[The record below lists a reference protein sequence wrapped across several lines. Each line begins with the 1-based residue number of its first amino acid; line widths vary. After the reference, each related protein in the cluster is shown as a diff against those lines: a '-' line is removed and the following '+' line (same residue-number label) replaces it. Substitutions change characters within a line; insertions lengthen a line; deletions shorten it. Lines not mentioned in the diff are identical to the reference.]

1 MPSEEIYYLPL
12 TELARRIEAKKLSP
26 VELTQAYLTRSEKL
40 GPRFNAYARLTPEL
54 ALSQAKAAE
63 KEIQRGHYRGPL
75 HGIPYAAKDLVA
87 VKGIPTT
94 WGAKP
99 YADQIFDYDATV
111 IEHLNRVGA
120 VLVGKASMI
129 ELAGGMNYRF
139 ASASLQG
146 ETKNPWNT
154 ACWTGGSSSGSGAVV
169 AAGLA
174 AFAIGTETWGSIICP
189 SAFCGISGLRPTYGR
204 VSRYGA
210 MALAPSMDKI
220 GPMARSAED
229 CARIFAVLAGH
240 DPKDHG
246 TLPVDKAAF
255 TYSPSMELKT
265 RSLTVG
271 WLTNAWKT
279 LDPSVAKIADATERA
294 SRKIFPAVHR
304 VALPQGPWDDVGNV
318 TMGIEGAASF
328 RSLIR
333 TGQVSELADPLGQI
347 NGYVNEQLPG
357 ADYLQAQRVRENL
370 QKKMADLFDSFD
382 VLATVS
388 QPLPATP
395 LDFNLETGLSF
406 PDPLGAIGNLCGLP
420 ALSVPCGFTEKHL
433 PVGLQFVA
441 RAGDDF
447 AVILAGRT
455 FQAHTE
461 WHQRH
466 PKLG

>member
-1 MPSEEIYYLPL
+1 MPTEELFNLPV
-12 TELARRIEAKKLSP
+12 TELAKRIESKTLSP
-26 VELTQAYLTRSEKL
+26 VDLTKLYLDRSEKV
-40 GPRFNAYARLTPEL
+40 GPHLNAYARLTPDI
-54 ALSQAKAAE
+54 ALEQAQAAE
-63 KEIQRGHYRGPL
+63 KEIRRGHYRGPL
-75 HGIPYAAKDLVA
+75 HGIPYAAKDVLS
-87 VKGIPTT
+87 VKGVPTT

-99 YADQIFDYDATV
+99 YEHQVFDYDATV
-111 IEHLNRVGA
+111 IEHLNRAGA
-120 VLVGKASMI
+120 VLIGKASMI

-146 ETKNPWNT
+146 AAKNPWDT
-154 ACWTGGSSSGSGAVV
+154 SCWTCGSSSGSGAIV

-174 AFAIGTETWGSIICP
+174 AFAIGTETWGSILCP
-189 SAFCGISGLRPTYGR
+189 SAFCGISGFRPTYGR

-240 DPKDHG
+240 DPRDHS
-246 TLPVDKAAF
+246 TLAVDKAAF

-279 LDPSVAKIADATERA
+279 LNPSVAKISEATERA
-294 SRKIFPAVHR
+294 LRKLFPLVHH
-304 VALPQGPWDDVGNV
+304 VALPQGPFEDAGNV
-318 TMGIEGAASF
+318 IMGIEGAASF

-333 TGQVSELADPLGQI
+333 SGKASELADPLGQI
-347 NGYVNEQLPG
+347 NGYVNEQLSG
-357 ADYLQAQRVRENL
+357 ADYLQANGIREIL

-382 VLATVS
+382 VVATVS
-388 QPLPATP
+388 QPIPATP
-395 LDFNLETGLSF
+395 LDFNLEAGLSF
-406 PDPLGAIGNLCGLP
+406 PDPLGGIGNLCGLP
-420 ALSVPCGFTEKHL
+420 AISVPCGFTEKHL

-447 AVILAGRT
+447 AVIQAART
-455 FQAHTE
+455 FQSHTD
-461 WHQRH
+461 WHHHH
-466 PKLG
+466 PKLA

>member
-1 MPSEEIYYLPL
+1 
-12 TELARRIEAKKLSP
+12 
-26 VELTQAYLTRSEKL
+26 
-40 GPRFNAYARLTPEL
+40 
-54 ALSQAKAAE
+54 
-63 KEIQRGHYRGPL
+63 
-75 HGIPYAAKDLVA
+75 
-87 VKGIPTT
+87 
-94 WGAKP
+94 
-99 YADQIFDYDATV
+99 
-111 IEHLNRVGA
+111 
-120 VLVGKASMI
+120 
-129 ELAGGMNYRF
+129 
-139 ASASLQG
+139 
-146 ETKNPWNT
+146 
-154 ACWTGGSSSGSGAVV
+154 
-169 AAGLA
+169 
-174 AFAIGTETWGSIICP
+174 
-189 SAFCGISGLRPTYGR
+189 
-204 VSRYGA
+204 

-294 SRKIFPAVHR
+294 LRKIFPAVHR